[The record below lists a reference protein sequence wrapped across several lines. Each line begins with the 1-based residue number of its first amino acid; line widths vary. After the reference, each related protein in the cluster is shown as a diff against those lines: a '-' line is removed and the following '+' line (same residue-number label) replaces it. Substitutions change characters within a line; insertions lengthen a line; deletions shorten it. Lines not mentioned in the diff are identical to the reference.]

1 MGTIQLVGSIVMIAM
16 FSIMVIA
23 FGVQFAVDNSP
34 SVSIADD
41 NETMNFYSG
50 QQSNVTGLR
59 GSTNDEY
66 QSIIET
72 TIPEGSDYP
81 QSMAA
86 FSKSD
91 ESSKAV
97 VENVITLVRTKLFG
111 NDPTVNY
118 VITAAMGFL
127 VLVLGLYVY
136 KTIRGL
142 PD

>member
-16 FSIMVIA
+16 FSIMIVA
-23 FGVQFAVDNSP
+23 FGIQFAVDNSP

-41 NETMNFYSG
+41 NETMNFYSS
-50 QQSNVTGLR
+50 QKNNITGLK
-59 GSTNDEY
+59 SSSSDEY
-66 QSIIET
+66 KSIIET

-91 ESSKAV
+91 DSAKAV
-97 VENVITLVRTKLFG
+97 TENVITLIRTKLFG

>member
-1 MGTIQLVGSIVMIAM
+1 MGTIQIVGSIVMIAM
-16 FSIMVIA
+16 FSIMIVA
-23 FGVQFAVDNSP
+23 FGIQFAVDNSP

-41 NETMNFYSG
+41 NETMNFYSS
-50 QQSNVTGLR
+50 QKNNITGLK
-59 GSTNDEY
+59 SSSSDEY
-66 QSIIET
+66 KSIIET

-91 ESSKAV
+91 DSAKAV
-97 VENVITLVRTKLFG
+97 TENVITLIRTKLFG